1 MKKYTLLLTA
11 IVLSGC
17 ASVSHYTPIVDTFGD
32 TRLNYIAIDMQEC
45 KQLAEQASVAK
56 DALAYGLAGGLAG
69 GAGGS
74 ALGAVIGN
82 PAIGAA
88 AGAAGAGVIGGTY
101 GAFQADE
108 RYKRIYRQCMRNR
121 QHHVVD

>member
-1 MKKYTLLLTA
+1 MKKTIVVLSTLLH
-11 IVLSGC
+11 GC
-17 ASVSHYTPIVDTFGD
+17 ASMSNYTPIVDTFGD
-32 TRLNYIAIDMQEC
+32 SRVQYISADMQEC
-45 KQLAEQASVAK
+45 KQLAQQASVAK
-56 DALAYGLAGGLAG
+56 DALSYGLAGGVAG
-69 GAGGS
+69 GAGGA

-82 PAIGAA
+82 PAVGAA
-88 AGAAGAGVIGGTY
+88 AGAAGAGIIGGTY